1 MAGLLTNLGLF
12 FTAAT
17 AYIGDIAELYATVPV
32 LTIGIGFVFTG
43 FVVSL
48 VSRLVQRT

>member
-1 MAGLLTNLGLF
+1 MALLLTDLGSVFGATTGYISQIAGL
-12 FTAAT
+12 
-17 AYIGDIAELYATVPV
+17 YASEPI